1 MSDDHEAI
9 VAALERAIDRGD
21 NVQLARGFAGNPT
34 WNGFPLA
41 LDGDLLLV
49 RTLHDFDLDGFAVM
63 RVRDLTEVRNGSA
76 ERFFRR
82 VLHGEKSLE
91 GLTTPDLPLSS
102 WRAVMAAV
110 RAKHRFAIVECER
123 GDGSGFFLGELVPD
137 DDVDSVAMHYVHV
150 DGTLEG
156 AVTRVS
162 LDDVTLVRFG
172 ERYLNLFGRYAVADH
187 HQ

>member
-9 VAALERAIDRGD
+9 VAALQRAIDRGD
-21 NVQLARGFAGNPT
+21 NVQLARAFAKNPT

-41 LDGDLLLV
+41 LDGGLLLL

-63 RVRDLTEVRNGSA
+63 RGRDVTEVRNGSA

-82 VLHGEKSLE
+82 VLRGERALE
-91 GLTTPDLPLSS
+91 GIATPDVPLRS
-102 WRAVMAAV
+102 WRAAVDAV
-110 RAKHRFAIVECER
+110 RARYRFAIVECER
-123 GDGSGFFLGELVPD
+123 VDGADFFLGELVAD
-137 DDVDSVAMHYVHV
+137 DDVDSVAMHYIHV
-150 DGTLEG
+150 DGTRES
-156 AVTRVS
+156 AVTRVA

-172 ERYLNLFGRYAVADH
+172 ERYLSLFGRYAVADH

>member
-1 MSDDHEAI
+1 MSDDDDAI
-9 VAALERAIDRGD
+9 VAALDRAIVRGD
-21 NVQLARGFAGNPT
+21 NVQLARAFAENPT

-63 RVRDLTEVRNGSA
+63 RARDVTEVRNGSA

-82 VLHGEKSLE
+82 VLRGEKALE
-91 GLTTPDLPLSS
+91 GMTTPDVPLGS
-102 WRAVMAAV
+102 WRAVVDAV
-110 RAKHRFAIVECER
+110 RAKHRFAIVECEH
-123 GDGSGFFLGELVPD
+123 GDVSDFFLGELIED

-150 DGTLEG
+150 DGTREG

-172 ERYLNLFGRYAVADH
+172 ERYLDLFARYAVADH

>member
-9 VAALERAIDRGD
+9 IAALQRATDRGD
-21 NVQLARGFAGNPT
+21 NVQLARAFAGSPT

-41 LDGDLLLV
+41 LDGDLLLL

-63 RVRDLTEVRNGSA
+63 RARDVTEVRNGSA

-82 VLHGEKSLE
+82 VLRGERALD

-102 WRAVMAAV
+102 WHAVIDAV
-110 RAKHRFAIVECER
+110 RARHRFAIVECER
-123 GDGSGFFLGELVPD
+123 FDGSDFFLGELVAD
-137 DDVDSVAMHYVHV
+137 DDVDSVAMHYIHV
-150 DGTLEG
+150 DGARES